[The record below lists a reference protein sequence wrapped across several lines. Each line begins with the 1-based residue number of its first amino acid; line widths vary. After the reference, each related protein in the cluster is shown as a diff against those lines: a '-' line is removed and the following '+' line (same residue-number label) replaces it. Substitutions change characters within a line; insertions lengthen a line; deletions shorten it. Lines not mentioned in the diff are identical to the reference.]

1 MQCLATCSHL
11 LFLIIVHKEK
21 QLLALFAALLA
32 LCFQSRPWS
41 TPSPG
46 AYPSLPEPCA
56 LQLQV
61 SVREIQRNPFFLFEH
76 KFSWYLKKKKKNG
89 RRKKKRISA
98 PQKPLIYLL
107 HFLKHYKT
115 REMVVTEQKKKNH
128 WKASCLCKISLL
140 CLQQVNILARQW

>member
-76 KFSWYLKKKKKNG
+76 KFSWYLKKKKNG

-115 REMVVTEQKKKNH
+115 REMVVTEQKKKKKNTGKPH
-128 WKASCLCKISLL
+128 VSAKSAFSACS
-140 CLQQVNILARQW
+140 R

>member
-76 KFSWYLKKKKKNG
+76 KFSWYFKKKKNG

-115 REMVVTEQKKKNH
+115 REMVVTEQKKKKH